1 MSGQNLNGLSE
12 ESSEYSFA
20 EIYYVIKKHSKL
32 IVTTAVLI
40 FFLATYY
47 TLISKPLYASEGVV
61 MISEDQRS
69 MSLLDIGLNQN
80 RNHIENEMEVLKS
93 RTTVYEVIK
102 YLFNSEFKNDLHLLN
117 TKTYEPNKY
126 RQFLTFGLLDK
137 FQDKNDLEQELTT
150 TMNDY
155 LLSKFSDNL
164 IKSMSVQ
171 NKRNTDIITIKV
183 TSLSPKESQL
193 IVNTIIDIYKRRDLE
208 WITGEMSHLKT
219 FLINQLEKKEVELNL
234 VENNFKN
241 FQQEEKIF
249 GLDKNAE
256 LVLENLTLFE
266 SQYNNVL
273 AAIDIANEKSI
284 FLNNQLTED
293 EIYFSEEVS
302 NSINARLLAM
312 KNELSR
318 LESERIVTISK
329 YGEIHSAVQ
338 VLDSKIIQLK
348 QKIEKETNELI
359 LKGISVADPLIYR
372 QSIMDSVIHLKSYIS
387 GLKSKANSYKKLVDE
402 YDKKLSYLPN
412 KLLEYTKLERVRNI
426 NAATYKYMSE
436 KLEEAKIGEASKI
449 GKIRVIDY
457 ASLDT
462 RPVYPNKKIN
472 IIIGL
477 LLGLGMGALIAF
489 VIEYFDNTVKSVE
502 QIERRG
508 MSILAMIPDLQKA
521 DSISKRKKQ
530 SPNNGQI
537 QNLIRRLITSED
549 PKSPISEAYRT
560 LRTSLMYNS
569 KTEDSHIILVSS
581 SGPGEGK
588 TTTVANLA
596 ITYANLGKKTVLID
610 VDLRKPVVNKIFD
623 IKKSPGITEYLSSSA
638 DIEQI
643 AHSTDIANLDVI
655 SSGVTPPNPSE
666 LLESDKMLELIKD
679 LRKKYDLI
687 LFDSPPLIA
696 VTDAFV
702 LLKYV
707 DQFLLVVRAGKT
719 EKGALNRVCTAVND
733 SQYSITGVVLNAISQ
748 EFSYGAGYYYNYY
761 QYYYGEK

>member
-1 MSGQNLNGLSE
+1 
-12 ESSEYSFA
+12 
-20 EIYYVIKKHSKL
+20 
-32 IVTTAVLI
+32 
-40 FFLATYY
+40 
-47 TLISKPLYASEGVV
+47 
-61 MISEDQRS
+61 
-69 MSLLDIGLNQN
+69 
-80 RNHIENEMEVLKS
+80 
-93 RTTVYEVIK
+93 
-102 YLFNSEFKNDLHLLN
+102 
-117 TKTYEPNKY
+117 
-126 RQFLTFGLLDK
+126 
-137 FQDKNDLEQELTT
+137 
-150 TMNDY
+150 
-155 LLSKFSDNL
+155 
-164 IKSMSVQ
+164 
-171 NKRNTDIITIKV
+171 
-183 TSLSPKESQL
+183 
-193 IVNTIIDIYKRRDLE
+193 
-208 WITGEMSHLKT
+208 
-219 FLINQLEKKEVELNL
+219 
-234 VENNFKN
+234 
-241 FQQEEKIF
+241 
-249 GLDKNAE
+249 
-256 LVLENLTLFE
+256 
-266 SQYNNVL
+266 
-273 AAIDIANEKSI
+273 
-284 FLNNQLTED
+284 
-293 EIYFSEEVS
+293 
-302 NSINARLLAM
+302 
-312 KNELSR
+312 
-318 LESERIVTISK
+318 
-329 YGEIHSAVQ
+329 
-338 VLDSKIIQLK
+338 
-348 QKIEKETNELI
+348 
-359 LKGISVADPLIYR
+359 
-372 QSIMDSVIHLKSYIS
+372 
-387 GLKSKANSYKKLVDE
+387 
-402 YDKKLSYLPN
+402 
-412 KLLEYTKLERVRNI
+412 
-426 NAATYKYMSE
+426 
-436 KLEEAKIGEASKI
+436 
-449 GKIRVIDY
+449 
-457 ASLDT
+457 
-462 RPVYPNKKIN
+462 
-472 IIIGL
+472 L